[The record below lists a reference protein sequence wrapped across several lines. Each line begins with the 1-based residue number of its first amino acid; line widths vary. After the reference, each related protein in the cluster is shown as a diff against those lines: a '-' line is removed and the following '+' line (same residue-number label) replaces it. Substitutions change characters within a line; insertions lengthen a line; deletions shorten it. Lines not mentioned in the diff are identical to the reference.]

1 MQKKA
6 KIIIGVVGATVAVGA
21 AVGGGVGLGLKSI
34 NSNTIDILN
43 NAKNL
48 EISLQNEDNLK
59 AQYTAMDMATF
70 WATNKQLLSVQDTNS
85 NNLFGGVFYTI
96 TEVAEKENSDGK
108 VLVVTIAKTRELS
121 SNTKVTYTK
130 EIAGF
135 LSREVGTTKLF
146 DAIEKSNINQ
156 SDFYATFS
164 IKASANNKTANQI
177 TTDDVIANTT
187 KTWKDIEITIDSV
200 SAPTDTS
207 VLVTYT
213 IKRNIG
219 NTSVTRSLTYTIANV
234 VTVDQGV
241 LNASA
246 DLVPELATAARLQ
259 AMDSRFTSRSASN
272 VATSL
277 KIQDVKSSSFTF
289 KDLTKKGDTFVNNLG
304 VAYEITKVVVPTDKD
319 SHSVSL
325 TVTKSYGTSSASY
338 DLEVDTFYSQNE
350 YELITTL
357 NTNLAPL
364 ININE
369 TLKKMAV
376 AQLTNDN
383 FLENATLSQPSDANG
398 TIYALTGVNFDAS
411 DTRQGI
417 AQVTLS
423 ATRGSA
429 VLATSTQL
437 HGFLTSAAFAKNVF
451 DEIKNEKPEVRFKNN
466 TKPFKFASAINN
478 GDLEP
483 AISAELSAKLGQAN
497 AGSDSELIRVAY
509 LIDNNQDN
517 ATGKISATLTIQLR
531 NENGGVLD
539 TYTKKSDLTG
549 YTKKELD
556 TQVIDYFIS
565 KKTVP
570 SVTSEAVK
578 NKKPSTVVATDFN
591 PINTTDTNEN
601 PRNSVSPITGKVT
614 QVKDSNDKAGT
625 VVAVV
630 TIANSDNSVSKTYEV
645 TVSDFASDKRNNERA
660 LEIFNSSNPN
670 AVKYKSTSATAKIDT
685 FPTTVT
691 VDDLELGNLT
701 TYQAT
706 VENQTAPITVTN
718 KIQSIGNQND
728 NNGNLTV
735 TVLSTAGTQGQ
746 DDYASEVF
754 TYIIDGFNTTPRQT
768 AKDAVEAIKR
778 DLETNTATT
787 FFFENADQKVDT
799 TPSAASNISLYTV
812 VNRDSAAVMID
823 RSDIDWKVDEA
834 NGTLKVTL
842 KLRSIATDSTTQQP
856 LYSTTAELSLSGF
869 NTSARS
875 TNLQL
880 VQQFVGNQTTFAAVK
895 SEDGSSVVNT
905 ANPPQFNGVASIPF
919 ASDFNKTLTL
929 SSAVIKEN
937 WQKVKTKYKTIETNA
952 TEHEVNLEVTGWS
965 PIEEVVNGETVSTK
979 GEATV
984 LATIGS
990 GNNAASATYKFTI
1003 GGFPTNDKIRNQ
1015 QLVDQYVSSATRAVP
1030 LLVNGSLKSTTT
1042 ASKLTNSDYSVNLR
1056 SATLLG
1062 SIDNVTKEK
1071 DGDGRRAVITVKVTA
1086 GSGASEAFNTYTYTD
1101 TGFLSENQ
1109 FKIYEA
1115 SSSLESQIE
1124 QAARANRL
1132 NAIANL
1138 IHARAGSQN
1147 KTADN
1152 VVANDIVIA
1161 SENGVTFTVIIDERN
1176 AETGEVTIRLVGESQ
1191 GESLASTK
1199 PLKVSLFA
1207 SSEDAQVRNATKY
1220 GVDFKQNVNKN
1231 ISANEATIDM
1241 FELVAISTE
1250 DNAKFT
1256 YTITA
1261 VTQVGTGV
1269 TATEGSI
1276 GLFTIK
1282 VALKSKPTVSYNYTT
1297 RYSNFIPTIKAAN
1310 AKIVLD
1316 YIASSS
1322 KVTPDVAAG
1331 IKVAKSPSQLL
1342 SSDVTIGAHPSNLTV
1357 TVDRIDVV
1365 PTADDSANIVL
1376 KVSAGSGDA
1385 AYSATYDTILSGF
1398 AAPSKAAN
1406 EITLERYIANSNRDE
1421 VTLNEDVDKNKVSVN
1436 RLVNE
1441 DFTLPLV
1448 SSVNQNITQRV
1459 TNVAVSSTNQT
1470 TAIVTVTLSLGS
1482 GERQATKTYT
1492 KEFTGFITTA
1502 KGQAF
1507 KVIEGYFAENNN
1519 DLTKYLQPQVLGQDK
1534 KVVKSNEISQSL
1546 ALASP
1551 ISDHWTINS
1560 SIAGSH
1566 TFADGSK
1573 ADFSTLK
1580 FAVTK
1585 VEAARD
1591 ELNAVDVTVTVT
1603 SDQGGSD
1610 GSASDTYIIRYSNLL
1625 SDSQYRN
1632 YQKAKQYAD
1641 STNKSVPTLLST
1653 VSKSSNAVVELTTA
1667 SFTLTQPTDTDI
1679 SLRITEIKPDP
1690 ANDTIAVV
1698 TVAVTVGQ
1706 GLAQVSHVTYDTK
1719 IDGFLKPGKA
1729 LNEKLVKAYAESSTK
1744 NNPLLNRNI
1753 NKEVTSVDTIT
1764 TSNFSIA
1771 QPIVGANQ
1779 TPITLAITNVAKDT
1793 TSNKVTVTV
1802 TVTAGAGSDQATTT
1816 YTHEETGFASKE
1828 KANAQKAVTEY
1839 IGSSS
1844 RAVAQKGDSVTED
1857 KTAKEVKTS
1866 DFKLNP
1872 SSPDT
1877 NSKLKVEI
1885 SEVTQSPNDDTVVI
1899 ITIKVS
1905 STEDT
1910 NISQTYTQS
1919 ISGFAS
1925 AIKKENITKV
1935 KAYTSPSSG
1944 SATAPTVL
1952 GDKAS
1957 LSVSNLTSLDFSFT
1971 EIQKT
1976 HPDLTF
1982 SIADIK
1988 EKNADK
1994 GSSQSGEDQ
2003 KVAVVSVNV
2012 STGTGVNFYSE
2023 TKEFE
2028 ISGFADRAT
2037 GQAIAKILSYI
2048 NSASR
2053 ANVTLKDQQTLL
2065 TPPRSVTTDQLTVA
2079 SAPSSLG
2086 LTVSIDSIVLN
2097 EANVNV
2103 DDINSTVL
2111 FVKIKVADTENTNL
2125 SRFYYSTISG
2135 FTSYARKQATDFATA
2150 LIWPGVYSS
2159 TTSKTDST
2167 LLKAEEYKTRIPS
2180 EITLDHLS
2188 IAQANPLQ
2196 TTAAVFDRT
2205 KYEATFSQLNADN
2218 SNGSLTVT
2226 VSVHYKDGDKI
2237 GDFIATYNATI
2248 TGFQTA
2254 SRRKIANAVAY
2265 DFSISEE
2272 LLKSYTASATNN
2284 GFYEIRG
2291 AQKTAKDNN
2300 VNDSTLVYSVTKVES
2315 QGDGSSVKLT
2325 ISITTPEDPGV
2336 KREYNQTISGF
2347 LNKTKYE
2354 NLTKI
2359 NAFKASSNWQV
2370 GLSQEVQG
2378 GAGKTDTASGVAN
2391 KINAALT
2398 SPDTLKTYFTNLD
2411 PNVTGLNR
2419 TVTKVEF
2426 DSAER
2431 TVTITYT
2438 TFSGA
2443 EGDDQISEVNTIKYD
2458 GFTSEAQ
2465 NALVIARD
2473 TILAANKDTDATKHY
2488 IVVKADKKDK
2498 IVNHTTNTDY
2508 TETFFTTDDFQLSDT
2523 LKSKLD
2529 AVKTSSAESA
2539 PTEKVTATVKSVQP
2553 TTRDNLVN
2561 GQATVTI
2568 ELKSTSSATLEFNML
2583 IGEVSGKFKTFKDLI
2598 DEYIKKTDRVKP
2610 TTTLDKD
2617 AKWTTVAKVIEKP
2630 NNNGS
2635 NDTTNNIYSTEQN
2648 KVLEKGLKLSLNNTV
2663 LNNLDNSKIDFTY
2676 GVTVQL
2682 KTKFNNN
2689 SSVIT
2694 VQGTYNEQLSG
2705 FKKNVWQGH
2714 SYRYQDASDNYY
2726 VASLSDITNK
2736 EAVTKLEVAGSVTTI
2751 NDDFKNN
2758 TSLTELTLNS
2768 GTTTINAKAFEKA
2781 KLTTLTLPSSIASIG
2796 ESAFAASVL
2805 TQLTKIEETAIT
2817 SIKENVFAAANSTVI
2832 KQIHDWKYKKAEVVA
2847 VKINNK
2853 NKSDVKASEVKKE
2866 DIGFENSADLASKD
2880 DIHFVL
2886 DTNPISLTSDY
2897 FGGLTLKYKILIA
2910 TSKDAAATDSN
2921 SKSITLKVTGF
2932 KNDLY
2937 FNDDTKEIMK
2947 KVTHDFDAANLDQV
2961 TVNDK
2966 DLVSSFDSSKG
2977 SSQYVQ
2983 TVDAFKPTYKHETDN
2998 SDAHKAY
3005 RSWLAFGDTVDTPT
3019 ITNGKSSKNTSMSNS
3034 GVGDMVNGS
3043 STFIA
3048 FKINSSTQIANLQAL
3063 FSGGGTYFYPRY
3075 NSGGLAY
3082 SVAGSVEQTSGTG
3095 TQFGPQALRNNEILF
3110 GYFAAQGSSG
3120 STNRNLDYNSDVNI
3134 SNSSNTSET
3143 IRLNNNQM
3151 NSELYIGQDV
3161 IMELYAP
3168 GTQAL
3173 QLVFYVKMKYEDN
3186 KYARYS
3192 LVSTKIG
3199 ITKSLLGIIGATAD
3213 SLQGNIYQILNFQ
3226 AANLTRDERWK
3237 VLRAL
3242 GMKWIGLTN
3251 PATEATASTSGD
3263 AATTAKST
3271 QENLLKPELT
3281 KPPKSSQSWEHT
3293 GFNNY
3298 TWNQTFNEEK
3308 K

>member
-21 AVGGGVGLGLKSI
+21 AVGGGVGLGLKSL
-34 NSNTIDILN
+34 NNNTIDILN

-70 WATNKQLLSVQDTNS
+70 WSTNKQLLSVQDTN
-85 NNLFGGVFYTI
+85 NNNFFGGVFYMI

-108 VLVVTIAKTRELS
+108 VLVVTITKARELT

-130 EIAGF
+130 EISGF

-146 DAIEKSNINQ
+146 DSIERANVDQ

-164 IKASANNKTANQI
+164 IKASAANKTANQI
-177 TTDDVIANTT
+177 TTDDVVANTT

-219 NTSVTRSLTYTIANV
+219 NTSVTRGLTYTIANV
-234 VTVDQGV
+234 VSRDEGV

-277 KIQDVKSSSFTF
+277 KIQDVKTSSFTF
-289 KDLTKKGDTFVNNLG
+289 KDLTKKGDSFVNDSG
-304 VAYEITKVVVPTDKD
+304 VAYAISKVVVPTDKD

-325 TVTKSYGTSSASY
+325 TVTKSYGTSSATY

-364 ININE
+364 ITINE

-383 FLENATLSQPSDANG
+383 FLENATFRQPDNANG
-398 TIYALTGVNFDAS
+398 TVYALTGVDFAAS

-437 HGFLTSAAFAKNVF
+437 QGFLTSAAFAKNVF
-451 DEIKNEKPEVRFKNN
+451 EEIKTSAPEVRFKNN

-497 AGSDSELIRVAY
+497 AGSDSELIRVSY
-509 LIDNNQDN
+509 LIDNTQDN
-517 ATGKISATLTIQLR
+517 ATGKISATLTISLR

-539 TYTKKSDLTG
+539 TYTKKTDLTG
-549 YTKKELD
+549 YTKTELD
-556 TQVIDYFIS
+556 TQVIDYFVS

-578 NKKPSTVVATDFN
+578 NKRPSQVQATDFN

-614 QVKDSNDKAGT
+614 QVKSSNDKAGT

-630 TIANSDNSVSKTYEV
+630 TISNSDSSVSKTYEV

-691 VDDLELGNLT
+691 VNDLELGTLT

-706 VENQTAPITVTN
+706 VENQTTPITVTN

-735 TVLSTAGTQGQ
+735 TVLSTAGTEGQ

-768 AKDAVEAIKR
+768 AKEAVEAIKR
-778 DLETNTATT
+778 DLESNTDTT
-787 FFFENADQKVDT
+787 FFFTNADQKVDT
-799 TPSAASNISLYTV
+799 TPSAAANVALYTV
-812 VNRDSAAVMID
+812 VNRDSSAVIID
-823 RSDIDWKVDEA
+823 TNNNSDVDWKVDEA
-834 NGTLKVTL
+834 NGTLKATL

-856 LYSTTAELSLSGF
+856 LYSTTVEISLSGF

-875 TNLQL
+875 ANLQL

-895 SEDGSSVVNT
+895 SDDGSSVVNT
-905 ANPPQFNGVASIPF
+905 ANPPVFNGVASIPF

-937 WQKVKTKYKTIETNA
+937 WQKVKTKYKTIETNS

-990 GNNAASATYKFTI
+990 GSNAASATYKFTI

-1030 LLVNGSLKSTTT
+1030 LLVNSALKSTTT
-1042 ASKLTNSDYSVNLR
+1042 ASKLTNTDYSVNLR

-1062 SIDNVTKEK
+1062 SIDKVEKEK

-1086 GSGASEAFNTYTYTD
+1086 GSGASEAFNTYNYTD

-1161 SENGVTFTVIIDERN
+1161 TENGVTFTVIIDERN
-1176 AETGEVTIRLVGESQ
+1176 SETGEVTIRLVGESE

-1207 SSEDAQVRNATKY
+1207 SSKDAQVRNATKY

-1231 ISANEATIDM
+1231 ISANEATVDM
-1241 FELVAISTE
+1241 FEMVAVSSE
-1250 DNAKFT
+1250 DEAKFI

-1269 TATEGSI
+1269 TATEGSV

-1282 VALKSKPTVSYNYTT
+1282 VALKSEPSVSHNYTT
-1297 RYSNFIPTIKAAN
+1297 RYTNFIPTIKAAN

-1322 KVTPDVAAG
+1322 KVTPEVAAG
-1331 IKVAKSPSQLL
+1331 IKAAKSPSQLL
-1342 SSDVTIGAHPSNLTV
+1342 SSDVTIGAHPSNLSV

-1365 PTADDSANIVL
+1365 PSADDSANIVL

-1421 VTLNEDVDKNKVSVN
+1421 VTLNDDVDKNKVSVN
-1436 RLVNE
+1436 RLVND

-1459 TNVAVSSTNQT
+1459 TNVAVSPTNQT
-1470 TAIVTVTLSLGS
+1470 TAIVTVTLTLGS

-1492 KEFTGFITTA
+1492 KDFTGFITTA

-1519 DLTKYLQPQVLGQDK
+1519 DTSKYLQPQVLGQDK

-1566 TFADGSK
+1566 TFADGST

-1610 GSASDTYIIRYSNLL
+1610 GSASDTYVIRFSNLL

-1641 STNKSVPTLLST
+1641 SSAKSIPQLLST
-1653 VSKSSNAVVELTTA
+1653 VSKGANAVVELTTA

-1679 SLRITEIKPDP
+1679 SLRITEIKPDS

-1729 LNEKLVKAYAESSTK
+1729 LNEKLVKAYAESTTK
-1744 NNPLLNRNI
+1744 NSPLLNRNI
-1753 NKEVTSVDTIT
+1753 NKDITSVETIT

-1779 TPITLAITNVAKDT
+1779 TPITLAITSVAKDET
-1793 TSNKVTVTV
+1793 NNKVTVTV
-1802 TVTAGAGSDQATTT
+1802 TVTAGAGTDQATTT

-1844 RAVAQKGDSVTED
+1844 RAVAQKSSTVTED
-1857 KTAKEVKTS
+1857 KTATEVKTS
-1866 DFKLNP
+1866 DFTLNP
-1872 SSPDT
+1872 ASPDT
-1877 NSKLKVEI
+1877 SLKLKVEI
-1885 SEVTQSPNDDTVVI
+1885 SAVAPSPNDDTVVI
-1899 ITIKVS
+1899 VTIKVS
-1905 STEDT
+1905 STEDSAV
-1910 NISQTYTQS
+1910 SQTYTQS

-1935 KAYTSPSSG
+1935 KAYTSPGSG

-1952 GDKAS
+1952 GEKS
-1957 LSVSNLTSLDFSFT
+1957 NLSVSNLTSLDFSFAT
-1971 EIQKT
+1971 IQT
-1976 HPDLTF
+1976 QHPDLTF

-1994 GSSQSGEDQ
+1994 GSSQSEEDQ
-2003 KVAVVSVNV
+2003 KIAVVSVNV

-2023 TKEFE
+2023 TKDFE

-2065 TPPRSVTTDQLTVA
+2065 TPPRSVNKEALTVA

-2111 FVKIKVADTENTNL
+2111 FVKVKVADTANANL

-2135 FTSYARKQATDFATA
+2135 FTSFARKQATDFATA

-2159 TTSKTDST
+2159 TTTKESST

-2196 TTAAVFDRT
+2196 TTTASFDRS

-2226 VSVHYKDGDKI
+2226 VSVHYKEGDKI

-2254 SRRKIANAVAY
+2254 SQRKIANAVAY

-2272 LLKSYTASATNN
+2272 LLKSYTASATNA

-2315 QGDGSSVKLT
+2315 QDDGSSVKLT

-2336 KREYNQTISGF
+2336 KREYNQTITGF
-2347 LNKTKYE
+2347 LNKTKYD
-2354 NLTKI
+2354 NLTKL

-2391 KINAALT
+2391 KINVALN
-2398 SPDTLKTYFTNLD
+2398 DQNKLKTYFTNLD
-2411 PNVTGLNR
+2411 PNVAGLTR

-2426 DSAER
+2426 DSANR

-2438 TFSGA
+2438 TFSGT

-2473 TILAANKDTDATKHY
+2473 TILAANKDADKSKHY
-2488 IVVKADKKDK
+2488 IVIKDSSVNK
-2498 IVNHTTNTDY
+2498 IVDHTINTDY
-2508 TETFFTTDDFQLSDT
+2508 TETFFATTDFQLSDT
-2523 LKSKLD
+2523 LKSQLD
-2529 AVKTSSAESA
+2529 AVKTSSSDSA

-2598 DEYIKKTDRVKP
+2598 DEYIKKEDRVKP

-2617 AKWTTVAKVIEKP
+2617 QKWTTVAKVIEKP

-2635 NDTTNNIYSTEQN
+2635 NDTSNNIYSTEQN
-2648 KVLEKGLKLSLNNTV
+2648 KDLEKGLKLSLNNTV

-2726 VASLSDITNK
+2726 VASLSDIDNK

-2768 GTTTINAKAFEKA
+2768 GTTTISAKAFEKA
-2781 KLTTLTLPSSIASIG
+2781 KLTTLTLPSSMASIG

-2805 TQLTKIEETAIT
+2805 TSLTKMEDTAIT
-2817 SIKENVFAAANSTVI
+2817 SLKENVFAAANSTVV

-2853 NKSDVKASEVKKE
+2853 NKSDVKASEVQKT

-2886 DTNPISLTSDY
+2886 DTDPISLTNDY

-2910 TSKDAAATDSN
+2910 TTKDATATDSN

-2937 FNDDTKEIMK
+2937 FNNDTAEIMK

-2961 TVNDK
+2961 VVNDNN
-2966 DLVSSFDSSKG
+2966 LVSSFNSSKG

-2983 TVDAFKPTYKHETDN
+2983 TVDAFKPTYKHSDDT
-2998 SDAHKAY
+2998 SDAHKTY
-3005 RSWLAFGDTVDTPT
+3005 RSWLAFGDTNETPT
-3019 ITNGKSSKNTSMSNS
+3019 IENGKSSKNTSMSNS

-3082 SVAGSVEQTSGTG
+3082 SVAGSVEQTNGSG
-3095 TQFGPQALRNNEILF
+3095 TQFGPQALRNNPILF
-3110 GYFAAQGSSG
+3110 GYFAATSG
-3120 STNRNLDYNSDVNI
+3120 TTNANVDYNSQLNI
-3134 SNSSNTSET
+3134 SNASNTSET

-3151 NSELYIGQDV
+3151 SSELYIGQDV

-3251 PATEATASTSGD
+3251 PATEGE
-3263 AATTAKST
+3263 TTPAKPT

-3281 KPPKSSQSWEHT
+3281 KPPKSSNSWEHT